1 MDTNAAPLR
10 ILPIGGLGEIG
21 MNCMLVGC
29 YDRYILADAGLMFPD
44 FSDLGMQ
51 KILPD
56 TSFLHQWRDKIEA
69 LVITHGH
76 EDHIGAMPWVVPA
89 LDPSTPIFVSSFVKR
104 LVQKRLT
111 EYSLFD
117 ETRFKTFEMN
127 KPFQAGPFQVEP
139 VRVTHS
145 IPDCCGLIMRSDHGT
160 IVHTGDWKID
170 ETPVDGLQFD
180 RTTFEKL
187 RESFIPRFL
196 MPLTR

>member
-1 MDTNAAPLR
+1 MRLGRSSHPCSKSRFCKASPSRLVSAAVEKADATSGGAKKGGFKMKLFKASDGEQHLGSSLGDQFSKRAFPGPPPMDANAPPLR

-29 YDRYILADAGLMFPD
+29 YDRYILIDAGLMFPD

-89 LDPSTPIFVSSFVKR
+89 LDPR
-104 LVQKRLT
+104 
-111 EYSLFD
+111 
-117 ETRFKTFEMN
+117 
-127 KPFQAGPFQVEP
+127 
-139 VRVTHS
+139 
-145 IPDCCGLIMRSDHGT
+145 
-160 IVHTGDWKID
+160 
-170 ETPVDGLQFD
+170 
-180 RTTFEKL
+180 
-187 RESFIPRFL
+187 
-196 MPLTR
+196 